1 MFNIGTP
8 EMVLIAFIAL
18 VVVGPQR
25 LPSLFRQIG
34 RGLAQFRQIQ
44 DDVKDMV
51 NLDQYIDMKDPE
63 GDFIKPPAPKPTPHR
78 SRVATDDGADPHAAD
93 GAWDA
98 GDDGEMDDVHLE
110 PQTENAVADAEPT
123 GFTPTPAPE
132 DDEPPL
138 SAP

>member
-18 VVVGPQR
+18 VVVGPER

-34 RGLAQFRQIQ
+34 KGLAQFRKIQ

-51 NLDQYIDMKDPE
+51 QLDQYIDLKDPE
-63 GDFIKPPAPKPTPHR
+63 GDFVKPPPPKPTPHT
-78 SRVATDDGADPHAAD
+78 SRVADYGRHDPIAAREAEGADPSD
-93 GAWDA
+93 VDRTPA
-98 GDDGEMDDVHLE
+98 GSLGY
-110 PQTENAVADAEPT
+110 
-123 GFTPTPAPE
+123 TPTPDP
-132 DDEPPL
+132 DDEAPL

>member
-51 NLDQYIDMKDPE
+51 NLDQYIDLKDPE
-63 GDFIKPPAPKPTPHR
+63 GDFIKPPPPKPTPHR
-78 SRVATDDGADPHAAD
+78 SRVASDDDLVTDPDDAAD
-93 GAWDA
+93 GDGAE
-98 GDDGEMDDVHLE
+98 GDLE
-110 PQTENAVADAEPT
+110 HEPHTQNGAARAEPSA
-123 GFTPTPAPE
+123 FTPTPVPE

>member
-51 NLDQYIDMKDPE
+51 KLDQYIDLKDPE
-63 GDFIKPPAPKPTPHR
+63 GDFIKPQAPKPTPHT
-78 SRVATDDGADPHAAD
+78 SRVSPADDLPDLSGGADQVSPNGSEEPDH
-93 GAWDA
+93 A
-98 GDDGEMDDVHLE
+98 GD
-110 PQTENAVADAEPT
+110 AV
-123 GFTPTPAPE
+123 GYTPTPE
-132 DDEPPL
+132 FDDDEPPL

>member
-18 VVVGPQR
+18 VVVGPER

-34 RGLAQFRQIQ
+34 KGLAQFRKIQ

-51 NLDQYIDMKDPE
+51 QLDQYIDLKDPE
-63 GDFIKPPAPKPTPHR
+63 GDFIKPPPPAPTPHT
-78 SRVATDDGADPHAAD
+78 SRVAEEARDDPIAARE
-93 GAWDA
+93 A
-98 GDDGEMDDVHLE
+98 DDVDRSE
-110 PQTENAVADAEPT
+110 AEDAPA
-123 GFTPTPAPE
+123 GSAGYTPTPDP

>member
-51 NLDQYIDMKDPE
+51 KLDQYIDLKDPE
-63 GDFIKPPAPKPTPHR
+63 GDFIKPPAPEPTPHI
-78 SRVATDDGADPHAAD
+78 SRVSPADDLPDLGGGADRAASN
-93 GAWDA
+93 GSEER
-98 GDDGEMDDVHLE
+98 GRDDETLGY
-110 PQTENAVADAEPT
+110 
-123 GFTPTPAPE
+123 TPTPAL
-132 DDEPPL
+132 DDEEPPL

>member
-18 VVVGPQR
+18 VVVGPER

-34 RGLAQFRQIQ
+34 KGLAQFRKIQ

-51 NLDQYIDMKDPE
+51 QLDQYIDLKDPD
-63 GDFIKPPAPKPTPHR
+63 GDFIKPPPPTPTPHT
-78 SRVATDDGADPHAAD
+78 SRVAEEATVDPIATTEAEDVDQSELEDASAAPI
-93 GAWDA
+93 GY
-98 GDDGEMDDVHLE
+98 
-110 PQTENAVADAEPT
+110 
-123 GFTPTPAPE
+123 TPTP
-132 DDEPPL
+132 DLDVEPPL

>member
-18 VVVGPQR
+18 VIVGPQR

-34 RGLAQFRQIQ
+34 RGLAQFRKIQ
-44 DDVKDMV
+44 DDVKEMV
-51 NLDQYIDMKDPE
+51 QLDQYIDLKDPD
-63 GDFIKPPAPKPTPHR
+63 GDFIKPPPPTPHK
-78 SRVATDDGADPHAAD
+78 SRVASDGASAASGE
-93 GAWDA
+93 GAD
-98 GDDGEMDDVHLE
+98 E
-110 PQTENAVADAEPT
+110 VADDLPEAVDAFDGSA
-123 GFTPTPAPE
+123 GFSPTPLPQ

>member
-18 VVVGPQR
+18 VVVGPER

-34 RGLAQFRQIQ
+34 RGLAQFRKIQ

-51 NLDQYIDMKDPE
+51 QLDQYIDLKDPQ
-63 GDFIKPPAPKPTPHR
+63 GDFIKPPSPKPTPHT
-78 SRVATDDGADPHAAD
+78 SRVAEDDDLPED
-93 GAWDA
+93 
-98 GDDGEMDDVHLE
+98 
-110 PQTENAVADAEPT
+110 ADAPA
-123 GFTPTPAPE
+123 GSAGYTPTPVP